1 VQKRPDD
8 KQKRQRLFAVQKR
21 RNAKHR
27 KPPDNV
33 RQKRPDVGQRN
44 NAEHRKRLDNVRQK
58 KPLDVKQKKYDAK
71 PN

>member
-8 KQKRQRLFAVQKR
+8 KQKRQRPFDVPKK

-33 RQKRPDVGQRN
+33 RQKRLDVGQRN

-58 KPLDVKQKKYDAK
+58 KPLDVKQKKHDAK